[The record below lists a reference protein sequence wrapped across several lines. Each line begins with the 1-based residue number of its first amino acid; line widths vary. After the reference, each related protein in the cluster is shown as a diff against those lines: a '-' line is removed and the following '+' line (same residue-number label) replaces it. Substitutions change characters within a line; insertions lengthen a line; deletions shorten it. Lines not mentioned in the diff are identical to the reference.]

1 MTNDQLENPINLKPN
16 TPIPPSLAKKLLTWL
31 LRDDLAEEVQGDLE
45 EKFYLALNHTSP
57 WKAKLN
63 YWYQVLNY
71 IRPFAIRKSKSN
83 PSNHYAMF
91 ENYFKIGWRNLTK
104 QKMYSSIKIGGFA
117 LGIAACFL
125 IALFI
130 RDELNYDTHYP
141 DVDRIFRIYA
151 SFTNEETKES
161 EVSWQG

>member
-16 TPIPPSLAKKLLTWL
+16 TPIPPSLAKKLLTWF
-31 LRDDLAEEVQGDLE
+31 LRDDLAEEVHGDLE
-45 EKFYLALNHTSP
+45 EKFYFALNHTSP

-71 IRPFAIRKSKSN
+71 IRPFAIRKSKSIH
-83 PSNHYAMF
+83 SNNYAMF
-91 ENYFKIGWRNLTK
+91 ENYFKIGWRNLSK

-117 LGIAACFL
+117 AGIAASLL

-130 RDELNYDTHYP
+130 RTELSYDLHYR
-141 DVDRIFRIYA
+141 DGDRIFRI
-151 SFTNEETKES
+151 
-161 EVSWQG
+161 VR

>member
-1 MTNDQLENPINLKPN
+1 
-16 TPIPPSLAKKLLTWL
+16 
-31 LRDDLAEEVQGDLE
+31 
-45 EKFYLALNHTSP
+45 
-57 WKAKLN
+57 
-63 YWYQVLNY
+63 
-71 IRPFAIRKSKSN
+71 
-83 PSNHYAMF
+83 MF

-125 IALFI
+125 IALFL

-151 SFTNEETKES
+151 SFTNEGTTES
-161 EVSWQG
+161 EVSWQAPFAGAIKADYPEI